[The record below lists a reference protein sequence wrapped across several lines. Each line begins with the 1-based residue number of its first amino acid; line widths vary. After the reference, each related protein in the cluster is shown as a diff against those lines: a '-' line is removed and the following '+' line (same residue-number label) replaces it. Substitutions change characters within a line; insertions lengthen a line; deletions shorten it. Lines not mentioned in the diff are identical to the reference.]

1 MNIQLIH
8 NISDTNLGIKLTN
21 VGIQTTLY
29 ITERLYMN

>member
-8 NISDTNLGIKLTN
+8 ISDTNLGIKLTN

-29 ITERLYMN
+29 ITDRIYMN